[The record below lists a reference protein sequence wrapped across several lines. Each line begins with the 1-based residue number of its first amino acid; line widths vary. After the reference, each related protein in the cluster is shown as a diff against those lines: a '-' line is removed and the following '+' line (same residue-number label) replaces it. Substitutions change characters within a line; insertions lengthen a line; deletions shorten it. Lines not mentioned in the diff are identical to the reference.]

1 MKKTGKCPKC
11 ESRNI
16 LGNVEVPDRGHNNFT
31 FLLKISIPRRPKAI
45 FFQKPVER
53 PILAW
58 ICTDC
63 GYTELYTHDPKALM
77 AAFRENQ
84 ANQ

>member
-16 LGNVEVPDRGHNNFT
+16 LGNVPIDDNTYGGILPLSIRI
-31 FLLKISIPRRPKAI
+31 LKKPKALL
-45 FFQKPVER
+45 FQKPVKR
-53 PILAW
+53 TLVAW